1 MHLQLT
7 NGDRVI
13 IVGGGPAGC
22 FAGLHLLELARQKG
36 LELDILLFE
45 PKDFAAVGPAGC
57 NRCAGILSS
66 RLIRGLNSLGMTL
79 PAKVIETKI
88 HAYSLHIADQVFRIE
103 QPDPGRTIISIY
115 RGGGPRLGDPA
126 NIKGFDAFLLDFA
139 RQRGVTHIKERVRKI
154 AWAEKPVVKTRDN
167 AYEADFLVLAT
178 GVNSRVPLAAEY
190 GYQPPKTAIMA
201 QDEFQMPPG
210 WPSDQVSAFFGGLPG
225 LQFGA
230 VIPKGRYVNV
240 SLLGQGLRLDSIQEF
255 ATEHGLEDTV
265 FSPCNSLC
273 GCTPRIAVGPAR
285 NPYGDRWVA
294 VGDAAATRLYKDG
307 IGSAFFTSRAA
318 METAV
323 QVGLS
328 RRAFHKHYRP
338 YCRTVQRDNQ
348 YGRLLFALWNFT
360 ARTPKLLEAW
370 MRAVRLEAA
379 AAPEQR
385 VHIRILWGM
394 LTGDES
400 YRSLFWLS
408 ISPGSLANFGR
419 GLKHSTGDSHEPIVR
434 TAD

>member
-1 MHLQLT
+1 MHLQLA

-45 PKDFAAVGPAGC
+45 PKDFSAVGPAGC

-66 RLIRGLNSLGMTL
+66 RLIRGLRSLDVTL
-79 PAKVIETKI
+79 PSKVIEAEI
-88 HAYSLHIADQVFRIE
+88 HAYSLHIADQSFRIE
-103 QPDPGRTIISIY
+103 QPDPDRTIISVY
-115 RGGGPRLGDPA
+115 RGGGPRLGVPA
-126 NIKGFDAFLLDFA
+126 DVKGFDALLLDLA
-139 RQRGVTHIKERVRKI
+139 RQRGVTHLRERVRKI
-154 AWAEKPVVKTRDN
+154 TWGEKPVVRTRDG
-167 AYEADFLVLAT
+167 AYEADFLVVAT
-178 GVNSRVPLAAEY
+178 GVNSRVPLAPEY

-201 QDEFQMPPG
+201 QDEFLMPPD
-210 WPSDQVSAFFGGLPG
+210 WQSDQVSAFFGGMPG

-240 SLLGQGLRLDSIQEF
+240 SLLGQGLRLDSVYDFSSIHCSTR
-255 ATEHGLEDTV
+255 AG
-265 FSPCNSLC
+265 FSPENSLC

-285 NPYGDRWVA
+285 NTYGDRWVA
-294 VGDAAATRLYKDG
+294 VGDAAVTRLYKDG
-307 IGSAFFTSRAA
+307 IGSAFFTSRVA

-323 QVGLS
+323 QVGVS
-328 RRAFHKHYRP
+328 RRAFHQKYRP

-360 ARTPKLLEAW
+360 ARTPTLLQAW

-408 ISPGSLANFGR
+408 LSPGSLANLGR
-419 GLKHSTGDSHEPIVR
+419 GLRRATGGSHEPIVR
-434 TAD
+434 TID